1 MSTVAAINVRTTE
14 GKTVHIMNYHD
25 GYVGSTG
32 AMLVAF
38 YNSFEKAKALIK
50 RGDLNSLE
58 QKLPSREFIETVTK
72 EVMAGDIS
80 KIPAN
85 PYNIYDGDDLAEAVK
100 EHKCINNMRDYV
112 ACRFDLECTALPLF
126 TINDENGKK
135 IMHLDASSNTD
146 FRGKQGF
153 GAGEYTYLFDQKQM
167 KWFLTDEVG
176 NVLCAVEDEL
186 RKLDR
191 GWTVNSYMEKRASYR
206 KRLLDILKKLQNEF
220 AKQHRTD
227 NLGVENNRKTIQ
239 SKIMASH
246 RPQTVRELNDW
257 LRRMNVASKFRVR
270 TVLDKNCRCLAVQ
283 EFTRNGKW
291 KAVGKCGV
299 SDYNTVINYLQQ
311 FVPVDWPM

>member
-32 AMLVAF
+32 AMLVTF
-38 YNSFEKAKALIK
+38 YNSFDKAKALIK
-50 RGDLNSLE
+50 RGDLSALE

-72 EVMAGDIS
+72 EVMTGDIS

-85 PYNIYDGDDLAEAVK
+85 PYNIYDEDDLIEAVK
-100 EHKCINNMRDYV
+100 EHKCINCMEDYV
-112 ACRFDLECTALPLF
+112 KCRFDVNATTLPLF
-126 TINDENGKK
+126 YIKDKQLKFFFENQEHK
-135 IMHLDASSNTD
+135 A
-146 FRGKQGF
+146 KQGF

-186 RKLDR
+186 RRLDR
-191 GWTVNSYMEKRASYR
+191 GWTVKDYLNKRENYR
-206 KRLLDILKKLQNEF
+206 KRILNILKQMQNLVEKQQKTGKLSE
-220 AKQHRTD
+220 
-227 NLGVENNRKTIQ
+227 ENNRKTIQ
-239 SKIMASH
+239 SELKVSH

-270 TVLDKNCRCLAVQ
+270 TVLDKNYRCLAVQ
-283 EFTRNGKW
+283 EFTRDGKW
-291 KAVGKCGV
+291 KAVGKCRV
-299 SDYNTVINYLQQ
+299 DDYNTVIYYLQQ